1 MTSPRFVRI
10 VRTLALVGTS
20 SLAACTGA
28 APANDASTNDVRSMA
43 DSTAPD
49 ATQSDSSM
57 TIDAQEDVA
66 VADTRAPD
74 DRPAPSDTGVGVD
87 RPEPS
92 DTGVA
97 DSAPADVTVADTGT
111 DPCSPFPT
119 NGARCTTLG
128 AMCSMMSSDGS
139 FTQCSCDD
147 TSSWR
152 CFTAVPGP
160 LPPPELDA

>member
-49 ATQSDSSM
+49 ATQSDSST

-74 DRPAPSDTGVGVD
+74 DRPA
-87 RPEPS
+87 PS